1 MSQGFQS
8 RLGIDTATPV
18 TKGYDFSDTCELA
31 LSGENVD
38 ASGIRG
44 LRERQSERVRQGLL
58 RIAGAIAFTP
68 SLADLEGAAG
78 LMQWILGGTPSSGS
92 YPISDSLSPRYVT
105 IDKVTKVCTY
115 PGVIVNKAT
124 LQSSEGTPLK
134 LTLDLIG
141 TTETVDAAG
150 TFPSGSSI
158 SYNLDPPL
166 MHFDAVLTMLG
177 SSRQVKS
184 FTLTLDN
191 MIDAKFYNSQSA
203 TALQTKDRKIT
214 LDCQVPYTAE
224 NADLYNQGV
233 AGASA
238 TLAVSYASS
247 TLQFTL
253 GALQVPPQGPTI
265 PGRDEILLPI
275 SGEVR
280 SVGQGTGGYVPSL
293 VVTLPS

>member
-8 RLGIDTATPV
+8 RLGIDTANPV
-18 TKGYDFSDTCELA
+18 AKGYDFADTCELT

-38 ASGIRG
+38 SSGIRG

-58 RIAGAIAFTP
+58 RVAGTIAFTP

-78 LMQWILGGTPSSGS
+78 LMQWLLGGTPSEGS
-92 YPISDSLSPRYVT
+92 YPIADSLSPRYVT
-105 IDKVTKVCTY
+105 IDKVSQVCTY

-134 LTLDLIG
+134 LTLDLMG
-141 TTETVDAAG
+141 TTETVAAAG
-150 TFPSGSSI
+150 TFPAV
-158 SYNLDPPL
+158 SYNLSPPL

-177 SSRQVKS
+177 TSRQVKS

-203 TALQTKDRKIT
+203 TALETKDRKIT
-214 LDCQVPYTAE
+214 LDCQVPYTSG
-224 NADLYNQGV
+224 NVDLYRQGV
-233 AGASA
+233 AGSNA
-238 TLAVSYASS
+238 TLAVTYGGG
-247 TLQFTL
+247 TLRFAL

-280 SVGQGTGGYVPSL
+280 SVGQATGGYVPSL